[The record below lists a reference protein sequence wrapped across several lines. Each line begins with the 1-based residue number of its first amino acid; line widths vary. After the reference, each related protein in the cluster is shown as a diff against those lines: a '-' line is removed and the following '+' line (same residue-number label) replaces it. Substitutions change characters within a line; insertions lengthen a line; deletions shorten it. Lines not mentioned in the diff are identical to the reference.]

1 MLLKLIFVFCFA
13 NFMVSSVYANSAIGG
28 EIQYQ
33 YLSPN
38 KYKVVFIVYRNC
50 MRPALKTPEFKIRA
64 DSTGLTYLIHP
75 LRTSIKDISNV
86 CAKDSMPC
94 KPQNAQS
101 NSGIEQ
107 HVYETIINFDTL
119 YFKTIKEFSCKVVFS
134 MFIENRDS
142 MITTLDSSGFY
153 LDAMLNLCGAGVKGN
168 SSPIFK
174 TLPMKD
180 LCCQTG
186 FYYNNGGVELA
197 DGDSISFEL
206 VDPLNGVNDVAAHK
220 GGLSASIP
228 MTPYCSNVTIV
239 NCRPLPDAKNPRGFY
254 FDKETGD
261 IIFTPMVC
269 NELGV
274 IVLKINEWRKDSKGK
289 WFLIGYVKRETTWS
303 VKTCNKNNS
312 PYVAGNNKYN
322 VCEGAK
328 ICFTFFTR
336 DQQYNPDQTYL
347 DTIQLYWDSSIPS
360 ASIKIL
366 NPLARE
372 KEAEFCWQTSIGD
385 ARPDFYRFTALCSE
399 NNCNDKLKASRGF
412 LIKVKPKAKD
422 KLVYKKLFKGG
433 VDIYAQPIDS
443 ISGLNYRYK
452 NTIRDSSNSGTPL
465 YNSYNKQRDTFVFT
479 KPGKYIIEHEITNPP
494 YNCPTVYY
502 DTIIVT
508 ADDLTGII
516 NYRIIDLNVY
526 PNPSNGQ
533 ISFNSSSIDVSEALI
548 KVYAVDGKLVAEKQL
563 QAGNTDLSSLSKG
576 IYTIEFKVEGYN
588 VYRQLIIE

>member
-1 MLLKLIFVFCFA
+1 
-13 NFMVSSVYANSAIGG
+13 MVSSVYANSAIGG
-28 EIQYQ
+28 EIKYQ
-33 YLSPN
+33 YLAPN

-94 KPQNAQS
+94 APQNAQS
-101 NSGIEQ
+101 NIGIEQ

-174 TLPMKD
+174 TLPIKD
-180 LCCQTG
+180 LCCQTA
-186 FYYNNGGVELA
+186 FYYNNGGVELSE
-197 DGDSISFEL
+197 GDSISFEL
-206 VDPLNGVNDVAAHK
+206 IDPLNGVNDAVAHK

-228 MTPYCSNVTIV
+228 MTPYCSNFPIV
-239 NCRPLPDAKNPRGFY
+239 NCRPLPDAKPPRGFY

-261 IIFTPMVC
+261 MRFTPFAC

-312 PYVAGNNKYN
+312 PYFGGNNKYS
-322 VCEGAK
+322 VCEGTK
-328 ICFTFFTR
+328 ICFTFISYD
-336 DQQYNPDQTYL
+336 DQYLPYQTYL
-347 DTIQLYWDSSIPS
+347 DTIQLYWDSSIPN
-360 ASIKIL
+360 ANIKIL

-433 VDIYAQPIDS
+433 LEILSIDLDS
-443 ISGLNYRYK
+443 NNWNKNIIK
-452 NTIRDSSNSGTPL
+452 NTIRDSSANGPIVYASA
-465 YNSYNKQRDTFVFT
+465 NKSKDTVVFN
-479 KPGKYIIEHEITNPP
+479 KAGKYILLHEIYNQP
-494 YNCPTVYY
+494 YNCPTLYY
-502 DTIIVT
+502 DTITVT
-508 ADDLTGII
+508 AEDLTEII
-516 NYRIIDLNVY
+516 NYRKIDLNVY

-563 QAGNTDLSSLSKG
+563 QAGSTNLSSLAKG
-576 IYTIEFKVEGYN
+576 IYTIEYKVEGYS
-588 VYRQLIIE
+588 VYRQVIIE